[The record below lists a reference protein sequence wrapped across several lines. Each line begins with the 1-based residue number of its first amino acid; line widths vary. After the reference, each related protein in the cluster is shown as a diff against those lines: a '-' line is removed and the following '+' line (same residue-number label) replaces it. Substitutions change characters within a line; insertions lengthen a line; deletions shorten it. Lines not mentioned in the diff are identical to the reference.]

1 MGLRERRAVRN
12 DGGLV
17 MATADVE
24 RCRLSKVS
32 QSHAEQRPAR
42 SARSSGSSLSSGGGG
57 GRGGNVVRRATR
69 AEGGED
75 ETAGRP
81 CFISLD
87 YCFCL
92 ALNNY
97 RS

>member
-1 MGLRERRAVRN
+1 MGLRESRAVRN

-57 GRGGNVVRRATR
+57 GRGGNVVRRVTR

-75 ETAGRP
+75 DGPPGIVVLYPRIIV
-81 CFISLD
+81 FD
-87 YCFCL
+87 
-92 ALNNY
+92 NY